1 MYEDT
6 VGCNFDQNSMPESAE
21 SVLNLNPL
29 PLSPPPQV
37 LMPSLLETHNNNNN
51 SFAVVENLR
60 LSMEEL
66 SYPHQQDHHAAM
78 EIELQNELGF
88 NPYSTNTDHLVSFE
102 QQTNWDNIHGVHDQ
116 MQQQLQDGANGAYPH
131 TPDLLNLFSLP
142 RCSPSSVLQNSS
154 ITFTNPNPKSSNFL
168 NSLGFLGDVH
178 GGIDH
183 PTGIASSVLYDPLFH
198 LNLPP
203 QPPLFRELL
212 QSLPYGYSL
221 PGSRNGSLFTSGGD
235 EGEGIGGGVY
245 SDVINNGKQ
254 FENGVLEFSREMG
267 SIGRGG
273 DVKGTKHFA
282 TNKIR
287 RQQIY
292 LKATYLPNAI
302 SIYLGSNG
310 STVLNLGIAQY
321 ARSVRGSN
329 IIRIE
334 IRDFLRARDNTR
346 ITLGLNVVS
355 TRLPTRRCT
364 CRQCVSNPSD
374 KASPE
379 NLRIMAQNSYPR

>member
-29 PLSPPPQV
+29 PPPPPPQV
-37 LMPSLLETHNNNNN
+37 LMPSPSETHNNNNNN
-51 SFAVVENLR
+51 SFAVAENLR

-78 EIELQNELGF
+78 EIELQNELG
-88 NPYSTNTDHLVSFE
+88 HLVSFE
-102 QQTNWDNIHGVHDQ
+102 QPTNWDNIHGVHDQ
-116 MQQQLQDGANGAYPH
+116 MQQQLQDGANGPYPP

-154 ITFTNPNPKSSNFL
+154 INFTNPNPKSSNFP

-178 GGIDH
+178 GGIDT
-183 PTGIASSVLYDPLFH
+183 PPGTASSVLYDPLFH

-212 QSLPYGYSL
+212 QSLPHGYSL
-221 PGSRNGSLFTSGGD
+221 PGSRNGSLFSSGGD
-235 EGEGIGGGVY
+235 DREGIGGGVY
-245 SDVINNGKQ
+245 SDGINNGRQ

-267 SIGRGG
+267 SIGRGR

-282 TNKIR
+282 TEKHR
-287 RQQIY
+287 RVQLNGKY
-292 LKATYLPNAI
+292 SALRDLVPNPTKV
-302 SIYLGSNG
+302 YTSN
-310 STVLNLGIAQY
+310 SKFHILSLQKYMLLNLIKFHEKMHISCFEVLIG
-321 ARSVRGSN
+321 
-329 IIRIE
+329 
-334 IRDFLRARDNTR
+334 
-346 ITLGLNVVS
+346 
-355 TRLPTRRCT
+355 
-364 CRQCVSNPSD
+364 
-374 KASPE
+374 
-379 NLRIMAQNSYPR
+379 

>member
-37 LMPSLLETHNNNNN
+37 LMPSPSETHNNNNN
-51 SFAVVENLR
+51 SFAVAENLR

-116 MQQQLQDGANGAYPH
+116 MQQQLQDGANGAYPP

-154 ITFTNPNPKSSNFL
+154 ITFTNPNPRSSNFL

-178 GGIDH
+178 GGIDT
-183 PTGIASSVLYDPLFH
+183 PTGTASSVPYDPLFH

-212 QSLPYGYSL
+212 QSLPHGYSL

-267 SIGRGG
+267 SIGRG
-273 DVKGTKHFA
+273 DVKGTKHFVSDKHRQA
-282 TNKIR
+282 TVALVATSLKRKLKDSRTIYTPSDIMR
-287 RQQIY
+287 DVKHSFGCTIHY
-292 LKATYLPNAI
+292 LKAWKAKELALL
-302 SIYLGSNG
+302 SI
-310 STVLNLGIAQY
+310 
-321 ARSVRGSN
+321 RGSAEEAYY
-329 IIRIE
+329 I
-334 IRDFLRARDNTR
+334 
-346 ITLGLNVVS
+346 
-355 TRLPTRRCT
+355 LPAYCYELERM
-364 CRQCVSNPSD
+364 NPGT
-374 KASPE
+374 KTH
-379 NLRIMAQNSYPR
+379 I